1 MFTMVREQCILVSD
15 ITTSQPG
22 SIFCC
27 RRERKGEV
35 DMILNIIFGILAGW
49 IAGKLMGSDGNVIR
63 NLILGLCGGVI
74 GSIFLHFIGI
84 TGKGRLAS
92 LFISVV
98 GACILIWLA
107 RMFV

>member
-1 MFTMVREQCILVSD
+1 
-15 ITTSQPG
+15 
-22 SIFCC
+22 
-27 RRERKGEV
+27 
-35 DMILNIIFGILAGW
+35 MILNIIFGILAGW
-49 IAGKLMGSDGNVIR
+49 IAGKLMGSDGSVIR

-74 GSIFLHFIGI
+74 GSIVLHFIGI
-84 TGKGRLAS
+84 SGKGRLAS